1 MWPRGVRTSRGP
13 AHGRK
18 EPTVDRESVA
28 QPAPTPTTPREAIV
42 ECIEQELSRLRQR
55 RPHLDRRIERAT
67 NLLVVHLSSPSSVI
81 RIRVGAGG
89 PRFLVASLNDRGAV
103 YSVDPETWS
112 CSCPAAHRYKGPCK
126 HVLSAYV
133 LWRVAQPDR
142 SHDTVVRQDSDGCP
156 VCENGLVRR
165 TENYVNTTTGEL
177 KERTLS
183 LPCRA
188 CGGAA

>member
-1 MWPRGVRTSRGP
+1 MAEHSLAQHTRT
-13 AHGRK
+13 
-18 EPTVDRESVA
+18 
-28 QPAPTPTTPREAIV
+28 APTTQEAIV

-67 NLLVVHLSSPSSVI
+67 NLLVVHLSSPGSVI
-81 RIRVGAGG
+81 RVRVGAGG
-89 PRFLVASLNDRGAV
+89 PRFLVASLSDRGAV

-112 CSCPAAHRYKGPCK
+112 CSCPAAHRYEGPCK
-126 HVLSAYV
+126 HALSAYV

-142 SHDTVVRQDSDGCP
+142 SHGTVVRRDPVGCP

-165 TENYVNTTTGEL
+165 TESYVNATTGEL